1 MFKFKKEKFTE
12 KTEKLKNTIAL
23 KRNVYAIVLSVI
35 FIAVVIGLTALSTV
49 LADRYPL
56 EIDLTANKQHSISD
70 KNFEYISSVKEKI
83 NVYVACTEAQYLS
96 KTNSTADMGY
106 FAATEYF
113 VDYNANNMVYY
124 TQTVELLKK
133 YQSYNNNINIQFIDV
148 YDAKTREITDNF
160 ADFEYETCDILVETT
175 FTLNGKEVT
184 RRAVV
189 PFKDVYTL
197 EDTGGNAD
205 YLTGDGQM
213 YQMYGYT
220 ATAGAGYGYFITEN
234 KIEAAISSAIY
245 RVTSAETPL
254 FLVPTTISS
263 DEILTEALEKILQIN
278 NIDLE
283 FNDKLL
289 STVLT
294 PESYDKY
301 AGIILVDCK
310 SDISADERGLIEN
323 FLHNNGKK
331 EKALYYFA
339 GTNTM
344 SLKNLCGLLGD
355 WGIGFEEG
363 VLYETDTQYHA
374 SSDNTQIALET
385 VETDYTEGTSE
396 TGKICIARNIV
407 YMKQLWPT
415 STTAT
420 YTRTAEVIMRT
431 ASLGYTT
438 VMPLGVDIK
447 DWKPAEGA
455 EKTKFPTAIFSHD
468 DDVYEKK
475 YVSSYIVAFAASELI
490 SGSYNQN
497 SVANMDITLST
508 FKEVVGTADSAFSFI
523 PKTIKVEDYYDKV
536 NQKKVD
542 IMKWIFMAAVPLTVI
557 VLGTVVWIRRKSK

>member
-1 MFKFKKEKFTE
+1 MFKKVKLTE

-56 EIDLTANKQHSISD
+56 EIDLTADKQHSISD
-70 KNFEYISSVKEKI
+70 KNFEYISSVEKKI
-83 NVYVACTEAQYLS
+83 NVYVACTEEQYLS
-96 KTNSTADMGY
+96 QTGSTADMGY

-124 TQTVELLKK
+124 SQTVELLKK
-133 YQSYNNNINIQFIDV
+133 YQSYNDNINIQFIDV

-160 ADFEYETCDILVETT
+160 ADFDYETCDILVETT
-175 FTLNGKEVT
+175 FTLDGKEVT

-189 PFKDVYTL
+189 PFNDIYTL
-197 EDTGGNAD
+197 EDTNGNAD
-205 YLTGDGQM
+205 YLKGEGQM

-263 DEILTEALEKILQIN
+263 DKILTEALEKTLQIN
-278 NIDLE
+278 NIDIE
-283 FNDKLL
+283 FSDKFL
-289 STVLT
+289 STVLI
-294 PESYDKY
+294 PENYDKY
-301 AGIILVDCK
+301 AGIILADCK
-310 SDISADERGLIEN
+310 SDISVAERELIEN
-323 FLHNNGKK
+323 FLNNNGKK
-331 EKALYYFA
+331 QKALYYFA

-363 VLYETDTQYHA
+363 VLYETDSKFHA
-374 SSDNTQIALET
+374 SEDNTQLIMEM
-385 VETDYTEGTSE
+385 VETDYTLSSSDLGRY
-396 TGKICIARNIV
+396 CFARDIV

-431 ASLGYTT
+431 ASLGHTT
-438 VMPLGVDIK
+438 VMPLGVNVG
-447 DWKPAEGA
+447 DWKPAENA

-468 DDVYEKK
+468 DDVYENK
-475 YVSSYIVAFAASELI
+475 YISSYIVAFGSSEMI

-497 SVANMDITLST
+497 SVANIDITLTT
-508 FKEVVGTADSAFSFI
+508 FKEVVGTADSAFSFV
-523 PKTIKVEDYYDKV
+523 PKTIKIEDYYDKV
-536 NQKKVD
+536 TQKKVNV
-542 IMKWIFMAAVPLTVI
+542 MKWIFMAAVPLTVI